1 MNTLECDV
9 LKAILDA
16 PSASQRELAQMAGC
30 SVGSVNKCIRALK
43 ALGYLD
49 AGTGAPTLRAQR
61 EAEKTSPSNAIIL
74 AAGFGMRML
83 PINHVQPKGL
93 LEIHGEA
100 LIERTI
106 VQLIEAGVS
115 DITVV
120 VGFMKE
126 WYEYLRE
133 KYGVRFVFNPE
144 YPVRN
149 NLHSLLRAE
158 QYIGNTYII
167 PCDVWCRDN
176 PYSRHELRSWY
187 MVGSWQDDESTVRLG
202 RRLELLR
209 APAGRGRAM
218 IGICYVQG
226 GDSAKLRER
235 LVRFGTQ
242 PKYNKAYWEEAITVE
257 RGLSLPAKVVPEGSV
272 VEINTF
278 EQLRDLDGNS
288 NHLRSPAINA
298 ICRALNAAPDE
309 VVNIRSLK
317 KGMTNRSFLF
327 ELRGEKYIMRVPG
340 EGTDRLIDRRQEAA
354 VYRVIG
360 DHSICDDIVLIDPET
375 GFKITRFIKNA
386 RTCDAESP
394 GDVSLCMAR
403 LRRFHELRL
412 SVEHYFDIFAQ
423 IDFYESLREGEASAY
438 RDYESTKE
446 SVLSL
451 RPFIESFHCE
461 ACLTHIDAVPDNF
474 LFCPDGIGGER
485 IVLIDWE
492 YAAMQDPHVDIA
504 MFCIYSMYDRG
515 GIDRA
520 ISAYFPEGADERTRY
535 KIYAYIA
542 MCGLLW
548 SNWCEYK
555 MHCGVDFGE
564 YSVCQYVYARE
575 YSASVHEYLERER
588 KNAIQS

>member
-43 ALGYLD
+43 TLGYLD

-144 YPVRN
+144 YTVRN

-176 PYSRHELRSWY
+176 PYSRHELHSWY

-209 APAGRGRAM
+209 APAGRGSAM

-226 GDSAKLRER
+226 GDSARLRER

-288 NHLRSPAINA
+288 NQISRNKRHMQGAERRPRRGRQHPLAEKGH
-298 ICRALNAAPDE
+298 DE
-309 VVNIRSLK
+309 P
-317 KGMTNRSFLF
+317 F
-327 ELRGEKYIMRVPG
+327 VP
-340 EGTDRLIDRRQEAA
+340 L
-354 VYRVIG
+354 
-360 DHSICDDIVLIDPET
+360 
-375 GFKITRFIKNA
+375 
-386 RTCDAESP
+386 
-394 GDVSLCMAR
+394 
-403 LRRFHELRL
+403 
-412 SVEHYFDIFAQ
+412 
-423 IDFYESLREGEASAY
+423 
-438 RDYESTKE
+438 
-446 SVLSL
+446 
-451 RPFIESFHCE
+451 
-461 ACLTHIDAVPDNF
+461 
-474 LFCPDGIGGER
+474 
-485 IVLIDWE
+485 
-492 YAAMQDPHVDIA
+492 
-504 MFCIYSMYDRG
+504 
-515 GIDRA
+515 
-520 ISAYFPEGADERTRY
+520 
-535 KIYAYIA
+535 
-542 MCGLLW
+542 
-548 SNWCEYK
+548 
-555 MHCGVDFGE
+555 
-564 YSVCQYVYARE
+564 
-575 YSASVHEYLERER
+575 
-588 KNAIQS
+588 